1 MIDQRAFMETLRSVQ
16 EVAKAS
22 QEPLSQEEIKS
33 YFQDME
39 LSSEQQQLIYD
50 YLSMTKEQTEN
61 EQNKAKEQEQAKRK
75 KTAGNK
81 KKAQGE
87 KTKQNYFQIYLK
99 DISTIPE
106 LTSEQE
112 NILYQRLL
120 KGEEAVIADIS
131 HHWLKRIV
139 ELAEHYTTAQIMLED
154 LVQEGNIGLLLGMR
168 KILGN
173 FPEDIH
179 LDDAG
184 GLQEEQ
190 KQQLEQRLEM
200 SVKGQMEEY
209 CRQQEGECNGTNT
222 ILAKV
227 NLLHEAKKALAEENG
242 TIPTLEE
249 LCDYTKISQ
258 EEIEGILALHS
269 GASQE

>member
-22 QEPLSQEEIKS
+22 QEPLSKEEI
-33 YFQDME
+33 
-39 LSSEQQQLIYD
+39 
-50 YLSMTKEQTEN
+50 
-61 EQNKAKEQEQAKRK
+61 KAKEQEQAKRK

-173 FPEDIH
+173 TPEDIH

-209 CRQQEGECNGTNT
+209 CRQQEGECNSTNT